1 VEVLRERCQSWGL
14 PAERVVQLLGS
25 ASAENWVECPPRE
38 LAKDPVRHQ
47 EWLAARSVAGEKE
60 TYWFWQGSAKGVGWG
75 DEKPRHR
82 RGVRRFWLQ
91 ATAVTVD
98 QYALFDRRYKEKY
111 AAVLETTTR
120 AGDCP
125 AIAVSWYDGVMYA
138 MWVGGGCRL
147 PTESEWE
154 FACRAGHDNPEDLFS
169 LGRGGSAELRSGEA
183 NFDGNHPKL
192 SRNQGA
198 GSVSAGKPPT
208 YYVQETLPVR
218 WDAGRREQWTQR
230 ERKAKPPAYEANEW
244 GLWQMHG
251 NVVEWCVDVYEEKA
265 YENRVSGAAAGEVV
279 GEVRVEADDAAEAQ
293 LYTVGPSRGLRGGSW
308 VFDGDDLRCASRN
321 WLAPG
326 GRDRLVGLR
335 LSWES

>member
-1 VEVLRERCQSWGL
+1 
-14 PAERVVQLLGS
+14 
-25 ASAENWVECPPRE
+25 
-38 LAKDPVRHQ
+38 
-47 EWLAARSVAGEKE
+47 
-60 TYWFWQGSAKGVGWG
+60 
-75 DEKPRHR
+75 
-82 RGVRRFWLQ
+82 VRRFWLQ

-98 QYALFDRRYKEKY
+98 QYALFDRRYKETY
-111 AAVLETTTR
+111 AADLGAKAR

-169 LGRGGSAELRSGEA
+169 LGKGGSAALHSGEA
-183 NFDGNHPKL
+183 NFDGNHPVL
-192 SRNQGA
+192 NRSQEE
-198 GSVSAGKPPT
+198 GSVPAGT
-208 YYVQETLPVR
+208 QEVYYVEETLPVR
-218 WDAGRREQWTQR
+218 WDAVRREQWTQR

-265 YENRVSGAAAGEVV
+265 YENRVSGAAAGKVV

-293 LYTVGPSRGLRGGSW
+293 LYTVGPSRVLRGGSW
-308 VFDGDDLRCASRN
+308 FSLGVRLRCASRH
-321 WLAPG
+321 WFPPDVRYHG
-326 GRDRLVGLR
+326 VGLR